1 MLELLRL
8 FGCYVLLTFPLWMC
22 ILTAVIYGI
31 GLKIGVFQEE

>member
-22 ILTAVIYGI
+22 VLAGVIYGI
-31 GLKIGVFQEE
+31 EIKIGVFQEE